1 MSLAKL
7 KIENFAII
15 DHIEVAF
22 GPGLTILTGETGAG
36 KSIIIDALN
45 LALGEKASPNV
56 IRAGAEVATVE
67 CTFDLTDLN
76 PTTKKILKSR
86 NLFQKNN
93 TLILKREV
101 NINGRSRA
109 WINGET
115 CLLSVLKEVGNLLVD
130 MHGQHDHQ
138 SLLNPETHIEF
149 LDAFGDYA
157 EWREQVERQFNDL
170 KLLFERQNL
179 LREQLRLNHEKREL
193 WEFQLQEI
201 QKVAPQENEYETLL
215 QEKTILEN
223 TAKIQQL
230 SSDLAYQLLESGDS
244 LYNQLQSIVKQLSN
258 LQKITG
264 SFAEQLSQL
273 EESQYLFQEIARQIA
288 RFGDDLQ
295 FNPTRLEIINQRLYS
310 LQQLMK
316 KYGPSL
322 SDVVTYRQ
330 KLETNLTE
338 SDDLEIQIGKNSELI
353 REHLAEF
360 IQIACDLSEKR
371 KQSAE
376 LFKIEIEKILER
388 LGIGGADFA
397 VRLEL
402 MPDQDGWV
410 EIDRQKYKAE
420 PTGIDKVTF
429 EISTNRGE
437 PRRPLAEIVSG
448 GEVSRI
454 MLAIK
459 TILAGRDQ
467 IPVLIFDEIDTG
479 ISGKIARKVGEE
491 LHELAKVHQVI
502 CITHLPQ
509 IAGLADEHFSVE
521 KVTTN
526 GRSRTQIRKLLPEER
541 VDEIAKLIG
550 GRSVSE
556 TTLKQARELME

>member
-402 MPDQDGWV
+402 MPDQNGWV
-410 EIDRQKYKAE
+410 EIDGQKYKAE
-420 PTGIDKVTF
+420 ATGIDKVTF